1 MRDSLSEAKGRL
13 GERFLGFRGA
23 PHFGGGLTMSGHHG
37 DFSLFEACKEHV
49 KHVKELHQ
57 CFNFTTIVIVSDNL

>member
-1 MRDSLSEAKGRL
+1 MRIFGVQISFWVL
-13 GERFLGFRGA
+13 GGG